1 MQSPRDKIIQSVT
14 LPLVKLIP
22 IIVISHIYLSKM
34 VDSLPKEKDS

>member
-22 IIVISHIYLSKM
+22 IIVVSHITLSNI
-34 VDSLPKEKDS
+34 VDFHLKHDS